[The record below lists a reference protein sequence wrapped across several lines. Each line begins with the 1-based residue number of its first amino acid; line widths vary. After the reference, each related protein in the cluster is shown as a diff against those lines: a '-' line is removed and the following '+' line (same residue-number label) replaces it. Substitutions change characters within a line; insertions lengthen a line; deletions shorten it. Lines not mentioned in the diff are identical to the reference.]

1 YLYQNLIESLQS
13 NSFHGL
19 TKLQKLYLDDNFL
32 TRICNSSFDTLTALD
47 TLMIRNNNMT
57 HLSEYQ
63 FSGMPNVLR
72 ISLSSNQLCCIHP
85 NTFANLTRLTSLDL
99 SDNVI
104 SDIQGF
110 QIPDLKALTLL
121 MLNENQI
128 SKVLNGSFS
137 GLKSLKKLVLRT
149 NRISY
154 IAHAAFEGL
163 IQIQDIRL
171 DGNWIVSVAIDI
183 FSTGA
188 PLINYVGLS
197 KNKIKSVQLINT
209 SFSLI
214 QHLDLSHNVIRKSII
229 LSGNNLQ
236 KLNLSANRIDHVSE
250 LKNLNLSLF
259 DSIDFSNNRI
269 LDINN
274 QIIPNTQEFPKI
286 RALYIKSN
294 KLNQI
299 HQRAFQN
306 LQNLEILDLQN
317 NNIRVLSFAE
327 NLRSLEKLIMGKNK
341 IQQLKSQYF
350 QNLTNLTELDVSCNQ
365 IRRLENHMFKSL
377 TKLKSL
383 KLSGNRIELIKTQA
397 FNGLI
402 ALTNLQ
408 LEYNLIQS
416 IDGIFKNHLQNLQ
429 TLNISNNKITSI
441 GGSSFL
447 SMSYLEQ
454 LWLDNNQIPSLP
466 TNSFNGL
473 SSLIIISLSEN
484 LIGNL
489 SCESFT
495 NLNQL
500 DELRLASNN
509 ISFIHHNCASV
520 FSRLNKIDFNFN
532 NLVRNGINISNS
544 ILDSLS
550 GFPFELKLAG
560 NNIKHLQTSYFRQN
574 ILLRSIDIGYN
585 ELNDEEMAGL
595 ISSIIILNE
604 ECQSFKKIFR
614 CYEYSINV
622 AGNNMHSIPP
632 GFFNYL
638 KEFIL
643 KINITNNKLQTVD
656 ASEIFSSHDYI
667 LQELYISN
675 NRIQYFTN
683 FKKLQFYKLR
693 ILNIDNNNIADICQK
708 NLGRTWPNLEYLS
721 ANKNNI
727 KVLQSRCFQYSSKL
741 KFISLKE
748 NPINSLNPRS
758 FYGPPI
764 LDTVLSTR
772 DYLCCY
778 VPAQVT
784 FCTPIY
790 DQDAL
795 STCDDMLSHPTLQYF
810 VWIIGITAFV
820 GNILVFLHYCQQ
832 SKQKHPPISVTTVL
846 LTNLAL
852 ADFFM
857 SIYLIIIGIA
867 DQIYRGYYSMYVEPW
882 LTSVPCYSASFLVS
896 LSSLMSVYM
905 MIIISIDRFIC
916 ITFPFSTK
924 RLKVSSARN
933 VLLVGWLFCIV
944 FAGIPVVFS
953 IGKPGESRLYKYS
966 SICMPSNVNNV
977 YYRTWILCYTFLTMV
992 AWILTCA
999 LYFGMF
1005 FSMRQSSKSVRKI
1018 GSVNRDRKIAIR
1030 LFLIIITDL
1039 ASWMPYYILVIQVLF
1054 TGTIDIIVLQ
1064 FVIIFALPI
1073 NSAINPYLYTI
1084 TNLSTFN
1091 KAFSQVVPSGV
1102 QQAITNIRSTELT
1115 RQGSE
1120 ISRRQREFN
1129 LSHAT
1134 RSDSVTPRK
1143 SISVILLDE
1152 KQSSNLI
1159 VDQTPVG
1166 QGIFKEVEFG
1176 YSDTVTNISGQTVK
1190 HGLHH
1195 ITPRRNDP
1203 SSITNIH

>member
-1 YLYQNLIESLQS
+1 
-13 NSFHGL
+13 
-19 TKLQKLYLDDNFL
+19 
-32 TRICNSSFDTLTALD
+32 
-47 TLMIRNNNMT
+47 MT

-63 FSGMPNVLR
+63 FSGMPNVFR
-72 ISLSSNQLCCIHP
+72 M
-85 NTFANLTRLTSLDL
+85 
-99 SDNVI
+99 
-104 SDIQGF
+104 
-110 QIPDLKALTLL
+110 

-163 IQIQDIRL
+163 IQIQDI
-171 DGNWIVSVAIDI
+171 
-183 FSTGA
+183 
-188 PLINYVGLS
+188 GLS

-236 KLNLSANRIDHVSE
+236 KL
-250 LKNLNLSLF
+250 
-259 DSIDFSNNRI
+259 DFSNNRI

-454 LWLDNNQIPSLP
+454 L
-466 TNSFNGL
+466 
-473 SSLIIISLSEN
+473 
-484 LIGNL
+484 
-489 SCESFT
+489 
-495 NLNQL
+495 
-500 DELRLASNN
+500 RLASNN

-614 CYEYSINV
+614 CYEYS
-622 AGNNMHSIPP
+622 M
-632 GFFNYL
+632 
-638 KEFIL
+638 
-643 KINITNNKLQTVD
+643 
-656 ASEIFSSHDYI
+656 
-667 LQELYISN
+667 YISN

-693 ILNIDNNNIADICQK
+693 I
-708 NLGRTWPNLEYLS
+708 LS

-1102 QQAITNIRSTELT
+1102 HQAITNIRSTELT

-1176 YSDTVTNISGQTVK
+1176 YSDTLTNISGQTVK